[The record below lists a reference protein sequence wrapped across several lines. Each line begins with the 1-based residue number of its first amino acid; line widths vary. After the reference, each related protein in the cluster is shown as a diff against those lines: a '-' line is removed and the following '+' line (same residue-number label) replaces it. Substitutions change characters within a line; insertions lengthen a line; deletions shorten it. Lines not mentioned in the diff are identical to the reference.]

1 MSAPGASGP
10 AGGAAGPSTASG
22 NSPLGPEELAAL
34 FSDPIAG
41 LNEDQ
46 AGALL
51 GKLLG
56 ADEPRVAGVK
66 RLLQD
71 DDACGETLR
80 ALQALSLVSSDDR
93 WGEAAAGSIFSW
105 ERMATVPGI
114 DLPEESTESS
124 ARWRRRL
131 SRSATCRLMVA
142 SLTLASGMVVSSSVS
157 RSSSASAGGSAPSAV
172 DIWANGARHFAC
184 HFGARHPLTT
194 NL

>member
-22 NSPLGPEELAAL
+22 DSPLGPEELAAL

-71 DDACGETLR
+71 EEACGD
-80 ALQALSLVSSDDR
+80 SY
-93 WGEAAAGSIFSW
+93 AG
-105 ERMATVPGI
+105 VHP
-114 DLPEESTESS
+114 S
-124 ARWRRRL
+124 A
-131 SRSATCRLMVA
+131 VA
-142 SLTLASGMVVSSSVS
+142 REVRPLG
-157 RSSSASAGGSAPSAV
+157 RSSS
-172 DIWANGARHFAC
+172 GACR
-184 HFGARHPLTT
+184 
-194 NL
+194 